1 MHPSTS
7 FTALSLVALAVLAS
21 CTTLGPVPTSTGVS
35 PLPQQR
41 PGVDVQAAVVPG
53 FHLSTTTIKD
63 DDKQG
68 SGFPQAAAVFEPDRL
83 LGVPGVIVGGR
94 AIFNN
99 PNQVEPFVGWRGYVD
114 GARRYALAAVAY
126 GTRSR
131 GSERGASVDAT
142 RVGAEVVGEVEL
154 DGMFHAV
161 VGVSTT
167 VVWAKGAYCRDDD
180 GVGADCPDTNP
191 MPEDARL
198 TDIVP
203 AGRAGLA
210 LDFARNRDSAF
221 HGGRVELSVSAGA
234 MPRVIDGTQVGHDP
248 FVALGLGLT
257 MRLGARN

>member
-1 MHPSTS
+1 MTPSQISSTV
-7 FTALSLVALAVLAS
+7 SLASLIAVVS

-53 FHLSTTTIKD
+53 FHLSTTTIAD
-63 DDKQG
+63 EDKQG

-99 PNQVEPFVGWRGYVD
+99 PNQVEPFVGWRGYLD

-131 GSERGASVDAT
+131 GTERSATVDAT
-142 RVGAEVVGEVEL
+142 RVGAEVIGEVEL
-154 DGMFHAV
+154 DGMFHAL

-167 VVWAKGAYCRDDD
+167 VLWAKGSYCRDDD
-180 GVGADCPDTNP
+180 GLGADCPETAP

-198 TDIVP
+198 TDVLP

-210 LDFARNRDSAF
+210 LDFARNHDSAF
-221 HGGRVELSVSAGA
+221 HGGRVEISLSGGA
-234 MPRVIDGTQVGHDP
+234 MPRLVDGTQVGHEP
-248 FVALGLGLT
+248 YVALGLGLT
-257 MRLGARN
+257 MRLGARK